1 MTGPCTSSC
10 QQQYESTEMCIPL
23 QIRVAMQCMQD
34 RKNIGKILLSP
45 LKAPP
50 QPPEPE
56 QPKEQPKQAE
66 EPKAGSTAKQEEKTD
81 EKVSSGVGI
90 KHE

>member
-1 MTGPCTSSC
+1 
-10 QQQYESTEMCIPL
+10 
-23 QIRVAMQCMQD
+23 MQCMQN

-50 QPPEPE
+50 QPLEPE

-66 EPKAGSTAKQEEKTD
+66 EPAKQEEKTD